1 MVIAAMKFQDPCS
14 WKESYDKPTD
24 DSKKQGHHFAD
35 KGLYGQSH
43 GFPIVMHRYECQTI
57 KKAEC

>member
-24 DSKKQGHHFAD
+24 DTTLTAGSEELKSLFMQVKQESENLA
-35 KGLYGQSH
+35 
-43 GFPIVMHRYECQTI
+43 
-57 KKAEC
+57 